1 MQSLHSEKNKLQEIV
16 FSPIDKLLSPKVITA
31 LTPLVIAVIGGIIGL
46 TVVINRIESPQ
57 AMGLASTAIAGAA
70 GLARFNGED
79 KE

>member
-46 TVVINRIESPQ
+46 TVVIRGGSPE

-70 GLARFNGED
+70 GLARSNGED

>member
-1 MQSLHSEKNKLQEIV
+1 MQSLHSEKNKFKEIV

-46 TVVINRIESPQ
+46 TVVILEGSPE

-70 GLARFNGED
+70 GLARSNSED
-79 KE
+79 QE